1 MLDTINVVFEL
12 ENMVGDYI
20 EVELFDLLRK
30 FFRRRGYYDLLK
42 ESDGRSLSI
51 RLSYPRF
58 FDNTNA
64 YLITT
69 KEECL
74 EVNKAF
80 IEEIRKFIYFEEV
93 GVGVRSNGE
102 VLLKWFEANVVIKIK
117 RVDVAF
123 THILEKDDS
132 FNGYKNLYQLL
143 NNIYMKMNPSSI
155 PKNISVIGNNE
166 VETLM
171 FTDTQNVGAYN
182 RKIVI
187 YNQHRKFCD
196 YCSKNPLQL
205 HSILQ
210 KYPDLP
216 RRVRIEASKRI
227 RRKPFE
233 VLDFMEFDIFNA
245 YVQQFADDTLNN
257 LFNKELFDSVFQ
269 GRIEWLKET
278 IKKEREYPNFNYQA
292 FIYRFIDEIWDYE
305 LIRKA
310 IMETTDNLNSA
321 YQACSTIREIL
332 KIYEKTTGIKFFNM
346 KETFEK
352 IQKDLIKIRGEK

>member
-12 ENMVGDYI
+12 ENTVGDYI
-20 EVELFDLLRK
+20 EVEIFNLLRK
-30 FFRRRGYYDLLK
+30 FFSKGSYYDLLK
-42 ESDGRSLSI
+42 ESDGKSLSI

-74 EVNKAF
+74 KVNEAF
-80 IEEIRKFIYFEEV
+80 IEAIEKFIYFEGI
-93 GVGVRSNGE
+93 GVGVRANAE
-102 VLLKWFEANVVIKIK
+102 VLLGWFEANVAIKIK

-123 THILEKDDS
+123 THLLNSGDS
-132 FNGYKNLYQLL
+132 FNGYRNLYQLL
-143 NNIYMKMNPSSI
+143 NSIYIKRNPFSI
-155 PKNISVIGNNE
+155 PKNVSVTGNNE
-166 VETLM
+166 VETLI
-171 FTDTQNVGAYN
+171 FSDTQNVGAYN

-187 YNQHRKFCD
+187 YNQYRKFCD
-196 YCSKNPLQL
+196 YYSKDSLRL

-245 YVQQFADDTLNN
+245 YVQQFADDILNN
-257 LFNKELFDSVFQ
+257 LFNKELFDSASKD
-269 GRIEWLKET
+269 RIEWLKET

-305 LIRKA
+305 LVRKA
-310 IMETTDNLNSA
+310 VMETTDNLNSA

-332 KIYEKTTGIKFFNM
+332 KIYEKATGIKFFNM